1 MYIFIDIV
9 GSVPLI
15 LFYNAYRGNYK
26 LANKDMQKRVGL
38 IGMIISILFLLSPI
52 IYGVITK
59 YIS

>member
-9 GSVPLI
+9 GSITLI

-26 LANKDMQKRVGL
+26 FANKDTQKRVGL

>member
-9 GSVPLI
+9 GSITLI
-15 LFYNAYRGNYK
+15 LFYNTYRGNYK
-26 LANKDMQKRVGL
+26 LANKDTQKRVGL

-52 IYGVITK
+52 IYGAIAK